1 VSEASA
7 AETGTTAVESNS
19 MPVFAS
25 VMRST
30 VTIKKDERD
39 EKDAPAKEE
48 KGEDQVTDRPEPAVS
63 EKGIADEGESIAGPK
78 EVEVAQPA
86 ESSPGEV
93 DDVSAPPADES
104 EETVAH
110 EKAVEI
116 EGFRVD
122 ADQTY
127 RKCTTSV

>member
-7 AETGTTAVESNS
+7 VETGTTAVESNS

-25 VMRST
+25 VMRSA
-30 VTIKKDERD
+30 VTIKKD

-48 KGEDQVTDRPEPAVS
+48 KGEDRVTDRPEPAVS
-63 EKGIADEGESIAGPK
+63 EKGIAEEGESIAGPK

-93 DDVSAPPADES
+93 DDVIAPPAEES
-104 EETVAH
+104 EETVAP

-116 EGFRVD
+116 DGFRFD

-127 RKCTTSV
+127 RKCSTSV

>member
-1 VSEASA
+1 
-7 AETGTTAVESNS
+7 
-19 MPVFAS
+19 
-25 VMRST
+25 MRST
-30 VTIKKDERD
+30 VTIKKDE
-39 EKDAPAKEE
+39 KDAPAKEE
-48 KGEDQVTDRPEPAVS
+48 KREDRVTDRPEPAVS
-63 EKGIADEGESIAGPK
+63 EEGIADEGESIVGPK

-86 ESSPGEV
+86 ESSSGEV
-93 DDVSAPPADES
+93 DDMSAPPVDEL
-104 EETVAH
+104 EETVAP

>member
-7 AETGTTAVESNS
+7 AETGTPAVESNS

-30 VTIKKDERD
+30 VTIKKDE
-39 EKDAPAKEE
+39 KDAPAKEE
-48 KGEDQVTDRPEPAVS
+48 KGEDRVTDRPEPAVS
-63 EKGIADEGESIAGPK
+63 EKGIAEEGESIAGPK
-78 EVEVAQPA
+78 EVEVIQPA

-93 DDVSAPPADES
+93 DDMSAPPAEES
-104 EETVAH
+104 EETVAP

-116 EGFRVD
+116 DGFRVD

>member
-1 VSEASA
+1 
-7 AETGTTAVESNS
+7 

-39 EKDAPAKEE
+39 EKDASAQEE
-48 KGEDQVTDRPEPAVS
+48 KGEERATGTPEPAVS
-63 EKGIADEGESIAGPK
+63 EKSIADEGDSIAGPK

-93 DDVSAPPADES
+93 DDMSAPPADES
-104 EETVAH
+104 EETVAPV
-110 EKAVEI
+110 KVVEI
-116 EGFRVD
+116 DGFRVD

>member
-1 VSEASA
+1 MSEASA

-25 VMRST
+25 VMRSA
-30 VTIKKDERD
+30 VTIKKD

-48 KGEDQVTDRPEPAVS
+48 KGEDRVTDRPEPAVS
-63 EKGIADEGESIAGPK
+63 EKGIAEEGESTDGPK
-78 EVEVAQPA
+78 EVEVIEPA
-86 ESSPGEV
+86 ESSPDEV
-93 DDVSAPPADES
+93 DDMSALPAEES
-104 EETVAH
+104 EETVAP

-116 EGFRVD
+116 DGFRVD